1 MDRSLLGCG
10 PWGHKELDMTE
21 RLTLLLSLV
30 VQWLRL
36 CTLNAEGLDSISG
49 QGTRSHT
56 LQRKIQNSET
66 ETQRS
71 LVAQT
76 VKNPPAMQETWLRF
90 LGQEDAMKKQKATH
104 SSIFAWRIPWT
115 EELGR
120 LQFLWSQRIG
130 HDLATKQQYVIY
142 DQTSYH

>member
-21 RLTLLLSLV
+21 RLTLLLSPV

-36 CTLNAEGLDSISG
+36 CTPNAEGLDSISG
-49 QGTRSHT
+49 RGTRSHT

-90 LGQEDAMKKQKATH
+90 LGQEDPLEEEMATC
-104 SSIFAWRIPWT
+104 SSILAWEMP
-115 EELGR
+115 L
-120 LQFLWSQRIG
+120 
-130 HDLATKQQYVIY
+130 TKEPGVAKSG
-142 DQTSYH
+142 T

>member
-90 LGQEDAMKKQKATH
+90 LGQEDALEEEMATY
-104 SSIFAWRIPWT
+104 SSSLAWEMP
-115 EELGR
+115 L
-120 LQFLWSQRIG
+120 
-130 HDLATKQQYVIY
+130 TKEPGVAKSG
-142 DQTSYH
+142 T

>member
-1 MDRSLLGCG
+1 MI
-10 PWGHKELDMTE
+10 P
-21 RLTLLLSLV
+21 
-30 VQWLRL
+30 
-36 CTLNAEGLDSISG
+36 G

-90 LGQEDAMKKQKATH
+90 LGQEDALEEEMATY
-104 SSIFAWRIPWT
+104 SSSLAWEMP
-115 EELGR
+115 L
-120 LQFLWSQRIG
+120 
-130 HDLATKQQYVIY
+130 TKEPGVAKSG
-142 DQTSYH
+142 T

>member
-10 PWGHKELDMTE
+10 PWGHTELDMTE

-56 LQRKIQNSET
+56 LQQKIQNSET

-90 LGQEDAMKKQKATH
+90 LGQEDALEEEMATY
-104 SSIFAWRIPWT
+104 SSSLAWEMP
-115 EELGR
+115 L
-120 LQFLWSQRIG
+120 
-130 HDLATKQQYVIY
+130 TKEPGVAKSG
-142 DQTSYH
+142 T

>member
-56 LQRKIQNSET
+56 LQQKIQNSET

-90 LGQEDAMKKQKATH
+90 LGQEDALEEEMATY
-104 SSIFAWRIPWT
+104 SSSLAWEMP
-115 EELGR
+115 L
-120 LQFLWSQRIG
+120 
-130 HDLATKQQYVIY
+130 TKEPGVAKSG
-142 DQTSYH
+142 T

>member
-49 QGTRSHT
+49 QGTRSYKPH
-56 LQRKIQNSET
+56 SET
-66 ETQRS
+66 NKYLNKTKRP
-71 LVAQT
+71 V
-76 VKNPPAMQETWLRF
+76 
-90 LGQEDAMKKQKATH
+90 
-104 SSIFAWRIPWT
+104 T
-115 EELGR
+115 EKCVFSR
-120 LQFLWSQRIG
+120 LMS
-130 HDLATKQQYVIY
+130 
-142 DQTSYH
+142 

>member
-90 LGQEDAMKKQKATH
+90 LGQEDALEEEWQPTPVFLPGQFQGQRSLAGRLWSTGSQK
-104 SSIFAWRIPWT
+104 
-115 EELGR
+115 ELG
-120 LQFLWSQRIG
+120 
-130 HDLATKQQYVIY
+130 T
-142 DQTSYH
+142 T